1 MIFRLYHC
9 RVCPQ
14 CGRSYNVASIVNGE
28 FNLPPLLPKHGDLC
42 DDCNKELVQRSDDVR
57 EVIENRLTVY
67 EKQTAPLLD
76 YFGPNGKSGFPDSL

>member
-1 MIFRLYHC
+1 M
-9 RVCPQ
+9 
-14 CGRSYNVASIVNGE
+14 NGE